1 MTATPAASIQTH
13 FAHVDDPRIDRNKA
27 HSLLDMFVIAICAI
41 ICGANDWV
49 AVEEF
54 GNAKRSWLRRFLD
67 LPNGIPSHDTFGR
80 VFARLDP
87 DQLEQGFTNWFAA
100 LHEATDGEVVAVD
113 GKQLRQSADRAWG
126 RAAIEMVSAWAS
138 ANRLV
143 LGQEKVAT
151 GSNEITAVP
160 ALLERLALG
169 GCIVTLDALHCQTDT
184 AATIVAQDADYV
196 LTVKQNQPT
205 LYAGIEQAFA
215 QAHATNF
222 WGYAAD
228 TFQTTEEDHGR
239 WERRTYWTLADAGL
253 LRAIDPTGRWP
264 ALRAIGMVRSERQ
277 ETGKPMTVETRYYIM
292 SVDGNAQT
300 FGHAVR
306 SHWGVENEVHW
317 RLDVVFREDASHL
330 RVGKGPEN
338 MALLRRLALNLLHR
352 EQSKKRSMQTKRL
365 RAGWDE
371 DYLLKLLVE

>member
-1 MTATPAASIQTH
+1 
-13 FAHVDDPRIDRNKA
+13 
-27 HSLLDMFVIAICAI
+27 MFVIAICAI

-54 GNAKRSWLRRFLD
+54 GNAKLTWLRRFLA

-80 VFARLDP
+80 VFAHLNP

-100 LHEATDGEVVAVD
+100 LHDATDGEVVAVD
-113 GKQLRQSADRAWG
+113 GKRLRQSADRAWG

-143 LGQEKVAT
+143 LGQEKVAA

-160 ALLERLALG
+160 ALLERLALE
-169 GCIVTLDALHCQTDT
+169 GCIVTLDAMHCQTET
-184 AATIVAQDADYV
+184 AATILDQDADYV

-215 QAHATNF
+215 QAHATNV
-222 WGYAAD
+222 WGAAAD
-228 TFQTTEEDHGR
+228 TFQTTEEGHGR
-239 WERRTYWTLADAGL
+239 WERRTYWTLADAEI
-253 LRAIDPTGRWP
+253 LRTIDPTGRWRG
-264 ALRAIGMVRSERQ
+264 LQAIGMVQSERQ
-277 ETGKPMTVETRYYIM
+277 EAGKPMTIETRYYIM
-292 SVDGNAQT
+292 SLDGNAQT

-306 SHWGVENEVHW
+306 SHWGVENAVHW

-338 MALLRRLALNLLHR
+338 MAILRRLALNLLHR
-352 EQSKKRSMQTKRL
+352 EQSRKRSMQTKRL

-371 DYLLKLLVE
+371 EYLLKLLVG

>member
-1 MTATPAASIQTH
+1 
-13 FAHVDDPRIDRNKA
+13 
-27 HSLLDMFVIAICAI
+27 MFVIAICAI

-54 GNAKRSWLRRFLD
+54 GNAKHAWLRRFLD
-67 LPNGIPSHDTFGR
+67 LSNGIPSHDTFGR
-80 VFARLDP
+80 VFARLAP

-100 LHEATDGEVVAVD
+100 LHDATDGEVVAVD
-113 GKQLRQSADRAWG
+113 GKRLRQSADRAWG

-160 ALLERLALG
+160 ALLERLALE
-169 GCIVTLDALHCQTDT
+169 GCIVTLDALHCQTET
-184 AATIVAQDADYV
+184 AATILDQDADYV

-215 QAHATNF
+215 QAHATNV
-222 WGYAAD
+222 WGAAAD
-228 TFQTTEEDHGR
+228 TFQTTEEGHGR
-239 WERRTYWTLADAGL
+239 WERRTYWTLADAGI
-253 LRAIDPTGRWP
+253 LRAIDPTGRWRG
-264 ALRAIGMVRSERQ
+264 LQAIGMVQSERQ
-277 ETGKPMTVETRYYIM
+277 EAGKPMTVETRYYIM
-292 SVDGNAQT
+292 SLDGNAQT

-306 SHWGVENEVHW
+306 SHWGVENAVHW

-338 MALLRRLALNLLHR
+338 MAILRRLALNLLHR
-352 EQSKKRSMQTKRL
+352 EQSRKRSMQTKRL

-371 DYLLKLLVE
+371 EYLLKLLVG

>member
-27 HSLLDMFVIAICAI
+27 HSLLNMFVIAICAI

-54 GNAKRSWLRRFLD
+54 GNAKITWLRRFLA

-87 DQLEQGFTNWFAA
+87 DQLEQGFTSWFAA
-100 LHEATDGEVVAVD
+100 LHEATEGEVVAVD
-113 GKQLRQSADRAWG
+113 GKRLRQSADRAWD
-126 RAAIEMVSAWAS
+126 RAAIELVSAWAS

-160 ALLERLALG
+160 ALLERLALE
-169 GCIVTLDALHCQTDT
+169 GCIVTLDAMHCQTDT

-205 LYAGIEQAFA
+205 LYAGIEHAFA
-215 QAHATNF
+215 QAHATN
-222 WGYAAD
+222 GAGTTAD

-239 WERRTYWTLADAGL
+239 WERRTYRTLADAEL
-253 LRAIDPTGRWP
+253 VQAIDPTGRWP
-264 ALRAIGMVRSERQ
+264 ALRAIGMVQSERQ
-277 ETGKPMTVETRYYIM
+277 EAGKPLTVETR
-292 SVDGNAQT
+292 
-300 FGHAVR
+300 
-306 SHWGVENEVHW
+306 
-317 RLDVVFREDASHL
+317 
-330 RVGKGPEN
+330 
-338 MALLRRLALNLLHR
+338 
-352 EQSKKRSMQTKRL
+352 
-365 RAGWDE
+365 
-371 DYLLKLLVE
+371 

>member
-1 MTATPAASIQTH
+1 MTATPVTSIQAH
-13 FAHVDDPRIDRNKA
+13 FAHVEDPRIDRKKA
-27 HSLLDMFVIAICAI
+27 HSLLDMFVIAICAT

-54 GNAKRSWLRRFLD
+54 GNAKHAWLCRFLD
-67 LPNGIPSHDTFGR
+67 LSNGVPSHDTFGR

-100 LHEATDGEVVAVD
+100 LHEATAGEVIAVD
-113 GKQLRQSADRAWG
+113 GKRLRQSADRAWG

-143 LGQEKVAT
+143 LGQEKVAA

-160 ALLERLALG
+160 ALLERLALE
-169 GCIVTLDALHCQTDT
+169 GCIVTLDAMHCQTET
-184 AATIVAQDADYV
+184 AATILDQDADYV

-215 QAHATNF
+215 QAHATNG
-222 WGYAAD
+222 WGAAAD
-228 TFQTTEEDHGR
+228 TFQTTEEGHGR
-239 WERRTYWTLADAGL
+239 WEHRTYRTLTDAQTL
-253 LRAIDPTGRWP
+253 QAIDPTGRWP
-264 ALRAIGMVRSERQ
+264 GLQAIGMVQSERQ
-277 ETGKPMTVETRYYIM
+277 AAGKPLTVETRYYIM
-292 SVDGNAQT
+292 SLDGNAQT

-317 RLDVVFREDASHL
+317 LLDVVFREDASHL

-338 MALLRRLALNLLHR
+338 MAILRRLALNLLHR

-371 DYLLKLLVE
+371 DYLLKLLVG